1 MEARGEWRFPASAC
15 RSRTCH
21 EIVTKV
27 LAVGQHAATA
37 AIPSYA
43 LYGEPYGSRFLD
55 CLHCEAISDRSRLH
69 DWHIRPHRHHGLH
82 QFLWIAQGAV
92 AVTTDTSRHTLRAPA
107 AVMNAPTAVHGFEFE
122 PGTEGY
128 VVTVP
133 TVNLERSL
141 PGPTAL
147 LGRLD
152 RPIVLGREAVQV
164 CALDV
169 ATVFSAIAKE
179 YCSREEGR
187 TEALLCQAG
196 LLALWFLRQAER
208 CETRSGG
215 GREQRPQLKLVRRF
229 LALVE
234 EGFREQRSLPAYA
247 RELGITATHLS
258 RVCRRFAGLSA
269 LAIIHDRVV
278 LEAKR
283 SLAYTPAT
291 IAHIAE
297 ELGFADPA
305 YFTKFFA
312 QHVGETPSAFRRAL
326 TE

>member
-1 MEARGEWRFPASAC
+1 M
-15 RSRTCH
+15 
-21 EIVTKV
+21 
-27 LAVGQHAATA
+27 GQHAATA
-37 AIPSYA
+37 AIPSYV
-43 LYGEPYGSRFLD
+43 LYGEPYGSRFPD
-55 CLHCEAISDRSRLH
+55 CLHCETISERSRLH
-69 DWHIRPHRHHGLH
+69 DWHIRPHRHRGLH

-92 AVTTDTSRHTLRAPA
+92 VVLADISRHTLQAPA

-122 PGTEGY
+122 PDTEGY

-141 PGPTAL
+141 PGPTTL

-152 RPIVLGREAVQV
+152 HSIVLGHEAVQ
-164 CALDV
+164 ASAASV
-169 ATVFSAIAKE
+169 ASVFAAIAHE
-179 YCSREEGR
+179 HRAREEGR

-196 LLALWFLRQAER
+196 LLALWFLRQADR
-208 CETRSGG
+208 CGAGRGG
-215 GREQRPQLKLVRRF
+215 QEQRPQVELVRRF

-234 EGFREQRSLPAYA
+234 AGFREQRPLSFYA

-258 RVCRRFAGLSA
+258 RVCRQFVGLSA
-269 LAIIHDRVV
+269 LAIVHDRVV

-305 YFTKFFA
+305 YFTRFFA
-312 QHVGETPSAFRRAL
+312 QHVGKTPSAFRRAF